1 MQSMESGIAKKKRII
16 LSQMEIERT
25 HGSEEVLNI
34 SFIFF
39 LILLCSFSMTS
50 FLSDELILNGI
61 FFITVF
67 IYFYFKTDC

>member
-50 FLSDELILNGI
+50 FLSDELMLNGK
-61 FFITVF
+61 FFISLYLF
-67 IYFYFKTDC
+67 LFQK